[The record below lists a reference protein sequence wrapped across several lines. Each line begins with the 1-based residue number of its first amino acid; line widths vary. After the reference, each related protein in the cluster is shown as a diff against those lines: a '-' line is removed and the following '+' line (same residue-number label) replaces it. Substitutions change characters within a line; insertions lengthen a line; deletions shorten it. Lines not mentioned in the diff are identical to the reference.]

1 MFYGCSK
8 LTNVIISNGIT
19 TINKSAFSGCS
30 NLTSISL
37 PTTLTSIEDSAF
49 LGCKKLS
56 SIVLPTGVTN
66 ISKRAF
72 YDCRGLSSIVIPKGV
87 THIKESTFNNCQA
100 LTNVIIPESVVEIEK
115 GAFSSC
121 PISIISIPESV
132 TNISKSAF
140 TSTNLPA
147 LKIAKIT
154 SPDSKNLSYKD
165 FLLCVSLIANVES
178 KGENPGD
185 ILDLASRFNG
195 IGGTAYSIA
204 VRRCILKNLET
215 AKELGILGQDGGV
228 DNKITT
234 GEYKGEKAVPIEV
247 LPVEV
252 CPELKNQI
260 FNLELLP
267 RKVAFQRRKSE
278 WIEQQGVDFAKVLN
292 QEGLLS
298 ALAFERVKRLQY
310 QGGAQSK

>member
-1 MFYGCSK
+1 MFSDCST
-8 LTNVIISNGIT
+8 LTNVIILNGTT
-19 TINKSAFSGCS
+19 TINNRAFYGCS
-30 NLTSISL
+30 NLSTITL
-37 PTTLTSIEDSAF
+37 PTTLTSIENDAF
-49 LGCKKLS
+49 MGCKKLS
-56 SIVLPTGVTN
+56 SLVIPMGVTN
-66 ISKRAF
+66 IGKSAF
-72 YDCRGLSSIVIPKGV
+72 YDCRGLTSIVIPKGV

-147 LKIAKIT
+147 LKIAQIT
-154 SPDSKNLSYKD
+154 SPESKNLHSQAL
-165 FLLCVSLIANVES
+165 LLCVSLVATAEL
-178 KGENPGD
+178 KGNKPSD
-185 ILDLASRFNG
+185 ILDLASRLNG
-195 IGGTAYSIA
+195 GSKTPCSNA
-204 VRRCILKNLET
+204 VRRCILNNLKT
-215 AKELGILGQDGGV
+215 AKEMGILGNDGTIN
-228 DNKITT
+228 NKITN
-234 GEYKGEKAVPIEV
+234 GEHKGEEAVPIEV
-247 LPVEV
+247 LPIEV
-252 CPELKNQI
+252 CPELKDQI

-278 WIEQQGVDFAKVLN
+278 WIEQQGVEFAKVLN